1 MAAFDL
7 SLIRTL
13 TGESALPVYAF
24 DTVDST
30 NTECRR
36 RLSAGEAR
44 CLVLSDAQSA
54 GRGRRGRSFFSPAGA
69 GLYMSLAFRPEGG
82 PAAAVGVT
90 TFAAVC
96 AAEAVE
102 VLTGLR
108 CGIKWVNDLYLDGK
122 KVCGILTEAIGEAV
136 VVGIGVNLTPAAV
149 PEELQSIVGCL
160 GREGIRDK
168 LAGEIARRL
177 LLYRSGDK
185 GHMAEYRRR
194 SVVLGRRVRF
204 GERAGLAAAIG
215 DDGALAVDTE
225 DGRVLLRAGEIS
237 LEEIEGLRG

>member
-7 SLIRTL
+7 SEIQAL
-13 TGESALPVYAF
+13 TGGALPVYAF
-24 DTVDST
+24 DTIDST
-30 NTECRR
+30 NAECRR
-36 RLSAGEAR
+36 RLAAGEER
-44 CLVLSDAQSA
+44 CLVLAGAQSA

-69 GLYMSLAFRPEGG
+69 GLYMSLAFHPEGG

-96 AAEAVE
+96 VAEAVE
-102 VLTGLR
+102 DLTGLR

-122 KVCGILTEAIGEAV
+122 KVCGILAEAVNSAV
-136 VVGIGVNLTPAAV
+136 VVGIGVNLRPAAV
-149 PEELQSIVGCL
+149 PEELKSIVGCL
-160 GREGIRDK
+160 DREGVRDA

-177 LLYRSGDK
+177 ICYRSGDV

-204 GERAGLAAAIG
+204 GERAGLAAAIE
-215 DDGALAVDTE
+215 DDGALAVDTGE
-225 DGRVLLRAGEIS
+225 GRVLLRAGEIS
-237 LEEIEGLRG
+237 LEGIEGLRG

>member
-7 SLIRTL
+7 SLIQAL
-13 TGESALPVYAF
+13 VGDPALPVYAF
-24 DTVDST
+24 DTIDST

-36 RLSAGEAR
+36 RLNAGEAR
-44 CLVLSDAQSA
+44 CLVLADAQSA

-90 TFAAVC
+90 TCAAVC
-96 AAEAVE
+96 AAEAIE
-102 VLTGLR
+102 TLTGLR

-136 VVGIGVNLTPAAV
+136 VVGIGVNLTPSAV
-149 PEELQSIVGCL
+149 PEELRNIVGCL
-160 GREGIRDK
+160 GREGIRDQ
-168 LAGEIARRL
+168 LAGGLARRL
-177 LLYRSGDK
+177 LCYRSGNTA
-185 GHMAEYRRR
+185 HMAEYRRR

-204 GERAGLAAAIG
+204 GDSAGLAAAIE
-215 DDGALAVDTE
+215 DDGALAVDTAG
-225 DGRVLLRAGEIS
+225 GRVLLRAGEIS